1 MSLGKYGKVLGSNIL
16 ETPKVAARIIK
27 KQGEGTLGVTK
38 KVVKNVTQIPKKI
51 VDTNIETI
59 SNFKNFATDKN
70 YRRQNLKNITD
81 VFKRNKNYN
90 GGYIAK
96 PN

>member
-1 MSLGKYGKVLGSNIL
+1 MSLVKYGKVLGSNIL

-27 KQGEGTLGVTK
+27 NQGEGTLGVAK
-38 KVVKNVTQIPKKI
+38 KAVKNVTQIPKKI
-51 VDTNIETI
+51 VETNKETI

-70 YRRQNLKNITD
+70 YRRQNFKDIAD
-81 VFKRNKNYN
+81 VFKRNKNYS
-90 GGYIAK
+90 GGHVTK

>member
-1 MSLGKYGKVLGSNIL
+1 MSLAKYGKVLGSNIL
-16 ETPKVAARIIK
+16 KTPKVAARIIK
-27 KQGEGTLGVTK
+27 NQGEGTLGVAK
-38 KVVKNVTQIPKKI
+38 KAGKGLTNAPKNI
-51 VDTNIETI
+51 VITNKETI

-70 YRRQNLKNITD
+70 YRRQNFKDIGTA
-81 VFKRNKNYN
+81 FKRDKNYS